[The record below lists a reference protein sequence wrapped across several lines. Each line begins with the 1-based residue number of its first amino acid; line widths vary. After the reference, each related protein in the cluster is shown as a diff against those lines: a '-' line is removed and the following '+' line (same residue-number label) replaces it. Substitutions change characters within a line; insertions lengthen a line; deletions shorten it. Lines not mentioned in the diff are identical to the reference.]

1 MSANA
6 KKILIWLVLGGL
18 LIATLAFLLWPKSLA
33 VDLATV
39 SAGSLTV
46 TTTKKGE
53 EKEKHTLL
61 YPSDSVREDSRVT
74 QRKTT

>member
-6 KKILIWLVLGGL
+6 KRILIWLVFGGL
-18 LIATLAFLLWPKSLA
+18 LIVTLAFLLWPKTLA

-39 SAGSLTV
+39 TVGSLIV
-46 TTTKKGE
+46 TTTK
-53 EKEKHTLL
+53 KEKHTLL
-61 YPSDSVREDSRVT
+61 YPSDSVRENSRIT

>member
-39 SAGSLTV
+39 SAGSLIV

-53 EKEKHTLL
+53 EEKHTLL